1 MEEASHQSQS
11 ITNPRIK
18 YNINRISL
26 RETNN
31 SLARQG
37 TGQIDLSRSNRIRE
51 GVALSFI
58 IGNSVSS
65 NNSILDRRKKQPSQE
80 ILYSERLFDSC

>member
-1 MEEASHQSQS
+1 MEETSHQSQS
-11 ITNPRIK
+11 ITSPRTK

-37 TGQIDLSRSNRIRE
+37 TDQIDLSRSNRIRE

-65 NNSILDRRKKQPSQE
+65 NNSIPRRKEQPSQE